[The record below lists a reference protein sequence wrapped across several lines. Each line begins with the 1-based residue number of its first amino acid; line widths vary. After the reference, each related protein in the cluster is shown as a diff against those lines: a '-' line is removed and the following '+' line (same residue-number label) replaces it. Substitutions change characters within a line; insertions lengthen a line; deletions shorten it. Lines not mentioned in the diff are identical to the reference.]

1 MHHNLLKLIYN
12 GLLVTM
18 PPFIANPIN
27 KNRIIAPIQLQP
39 YSTYIN
45 YRLTPI
51 QAQKIS
57 NYISDYTDKLQLVPI
72 SISQYQIPGYY
83 LSINIYNCTSPLLME
98 NTNII
103 RCELNTYV
111 KSTDGNYGTLILD
124 YMSSG
129 ISMDPI
135 NIFKDKNINIK
146 FENRERENKIY
157 CKSNRDNI
165 HLDIEY
171 KFTNREFHISDKLIT
186 YTDLAYYKNA
196 IADRV
201 YYDSTLVDA
210 KTNYGR
216 LNKYYFKYKNMEF
229 KKPESVFYFKNS
241 IRFIGSV
248 WDNLD

>member
-1 MHHNLLKLIYN
+1 MHFNLLKLIYN

-27 KNRIIAPIQLQP
+27 NNRIIAPIQLQP

-45 YRLTPI
+45 YKLTPI

-72 SISQYQIPGYY
+72 SISQYQTPRYY

-111 KSTDGNYGTLILD
+111 KTTDGNYGTLILD

-146 FENRERENKIY
+146 LMDLLVQYLQLKNYLKALGIQFHYQKSYLECNKI
-157 CKSNRDNI
+157 KI
-165 HLDIEY
+165 
-171 KFTNREFHISDKLIT
+171 
-186 YTDLAYYKNA
+186 
-196 IADRV
+196 
-201 YYDSTLVDA
+201 
-210 KTNYGR
+210 
-216 LNKYYFKYKNMEF
+216 
-229 KKPESVFYFKNS
+229 
-241 IRFIGSV
+241 
-248 WDNLD
+248 W